1 MTPTPPARSRRQTLL
16 ADGALLTVAIGWGF
30 NFIVIKSAVDTM
42 APMLYLMLRHVVAV
56 VLLVAVMP
64 RSVTQSKP
72 RDWLFGALLG
82 TLLFIAFTA
91 QTIGLQYTTPG
102 KSGFITGLNVAMV
115 PFMFML
121 VARRSPGRV
130 QVGGALVA
138 AAGLGVLSL
147 RGNFTLSWGDGL
159 TLISAVAY
167 AGQITA
173 TGFFAPKTRP
183 ATLAITQIVV
193 AAALFCVVTPFFAP
207 VSVHLPWKMWAAI
220 VWTAAMGTVYAF
232 LVQATAQRHTS
243 STHTAVILCL
253 ESVFAAF
260 FSVLFGY
267 ESLTGRLFGG
277 AALIFVGILVI
288 ELLPTDGGDRLL
300 ARLGL
305 RRPAPAEAG
314 ASPPAG
320 RAALPPLDEV
330 PRLKE

>member
-1 MTPTPPARSRRQTLL
+1 VTQASPTRSRRQTLL

-30 NFIVIKSAVDTM
+30 NFIVIKYAVDTM

-56 VLLVAVMP
+56 LLLVLIMP
-64 RSVTQSKP
+64 RSITQSRP
-72 RDWLFGALLG
+72 RDWLFGAVLG
-82 TLLFIAFTA
+82 SFLFIAFTL
-91 QTIGLQYTTPG
+91 QTIGLQYTTPA

-115 PFMFML
+115 PFLFML
-121 VARRSPGRV
+121 VARRSPGLV
-130 QVGGALVA
+130 QVAGALVA
-138 AAGLGVLSL
+138 AVGLGVLSL

-159 TLISAVAY
+159 TLISALAY

-193 AAALFCVVTPFFAP
+193 AAALFSVVTPFFAP
-207 VSVHLPWKMWAAI
+207 VSVHLPGKMWAAI

-232 LVQATAQRHTS
+232 LVQATAQRRTT

-277 AALIFVGILVI
+277 AALIFAGILVI
-288 ELLPTDGGDRLL
+288 EALPADSGGRLL

-305 RRPAPAEAG
+305 RRPAPATAG
-314 ASPPAG
+314 APPAAG
-320 RAALPPLDEV
+320 RAVLPPLDEV